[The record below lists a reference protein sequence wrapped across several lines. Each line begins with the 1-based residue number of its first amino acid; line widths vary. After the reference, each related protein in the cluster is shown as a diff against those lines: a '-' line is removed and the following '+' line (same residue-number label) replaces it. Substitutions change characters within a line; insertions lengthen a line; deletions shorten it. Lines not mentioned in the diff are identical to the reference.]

1 MPSSTV
7 KLSELPTMTEDLSLT
22 DIFPFNDDPSGSPI
36 TKKSNIQKISDLFEK
51 GIFVKSISST
61 SDLASEAAGS
71 GYIRYVSNPS
81 TGGMFRALNSGTVD
95 GVDTFSSA
103 TSGWLY
109 SRVTSNLLTLQD
121 QVDKAQEW
129 AENPEDDPVETG
141 QFSALHHAT
150 KAAASASIASAA
162 ETAAEAAQDAAETA
176 SLASGAYPD
185 TNAGLAATSNGDY
198 FWAESGGVLTLYL
211 NDGGSATSQSITL
224 LAGDAFDTIW
234 IPAIQMSE
242 LFNDGA
248 TLSIA
253 TNRLPVWLLDPDTVS
268 YLGFPIRF
276 PAHWSAFTCDFV
288 YVNTTASSGD
298 VSLGVNIDEWAIG
311 ETINSA
317 PSGASIT
324 DTPSTSAWISNIATI
339 SGSINIDPTKYCSV
353 RISRNATSG
362 ADTLTNDIGL
372 IGINLRKA

>member
-1 MPSSTV
+1 
-7 KLSELPTMTEDLSLT
+7 LDL
-22 DIFPFNDDPSGSPI
+22 
-36 TKKSNIQKISDLFEK
+36 Q
-51 GIFVKSISST
+51 
-61 SDLASEAAGS
+61 A
-71 GYIRYVSNPS
+71 
-81 TGGMFRALNSGTVD
+81 
-95 GVDTFSSA
+95 
-103 TSGWLY
+103 
-109 SRVTSNLLTLQD
+109 

-141 QFSALHHAT
+141 QFSALHHAA
-150 KAAASASIASAA
+150 KAAASASTASAA
-162 ETAAEAAQDAAETA
+162 EAAAEAAQDAAETA
-176 SLASGAYPD
+176 SLAAGAYP
-185 TNAGLAATSNGDY
+185 TTAAGLAATSNGDY

-311 ETINSA
+311 ETINTS

-324 DTPSTSAWISNIATI
+324 DTPSSTAWISNIATI
-339 SGSINIDPTKYCSV
+339 SGSINVDSTKYCSV

-362 ADTLTNDIGL
+362 SDTLTNDIGL